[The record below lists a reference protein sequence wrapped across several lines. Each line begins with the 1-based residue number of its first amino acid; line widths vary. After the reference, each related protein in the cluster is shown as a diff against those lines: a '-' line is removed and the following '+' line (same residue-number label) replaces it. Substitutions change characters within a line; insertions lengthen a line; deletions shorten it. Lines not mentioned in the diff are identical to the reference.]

1 MLKGLIGRK
10 IGMTQIFDEAGVAL
24 PVTLIEAG
32 PCFVTQVRTPG
43 KGRLRRRS
51 SSDSA
56 EIHSKRLTGGELGH
70 LTANKIPPLR
80 FLREFRTKSPD
91 VNVGDKVTVEAFAV
105 GEHVDVMGVS
115 KGKGFA
121 GVVKRHHFHG
131 MDATHGTSDRNR
143 APGSNSSGTT
153 PGRVYRGSRRAGH
166 MGTERVTAQN
176 LKVVLVDADAQPDRS
191 EWLGPRRQGQPRDLE
206 RDAQAV
212 GAEEAGTITMKVD
225 VLNMQ
230 GEKVKQVDLPAAIF
244 EAKVNHGPDASGLPA
259 PDGQCPP
266 GYPRDQGAR

>member
-1 MLKGLIGRK
+1 MLKGLIGKK

-24 PVTLIEAG
+24 PVTIIEAG
-32 PCFVTQVRTPG
+32 PCFVTQIRTPEREG
-43 KGRLRRRS
+43 YAAVQLGFS
-51 SSDSA
+51 

-70 LTANKIPPLR
+70 LAANKIPALK

-105 GEHVDVMGVS
+105 GERVDVTGVS

-143 APGSNSSGTT
+143 APGSNSAGTT

-166 MGTERVTAQN
+166 MGTDRVTAQN
-176 LKVVLVDADAQPDRS
+176 LKVVLVDA
-191 EWLGPRRQGQPRDLE
+191 E
-206 RDAQAV
+206 RNLIGLSGSV
-212 GAEEAGTITMKVD
+212 PGGKGSLVILKETR
-225 VLNMQ
+225 
-230 GEKVKQVDLPAAIF
+230 KQ
-244 EAKVNHGPDASGLPA
+244 
-259 PDGQCPP
+259 
-266 GYPRDQGAR
+266 